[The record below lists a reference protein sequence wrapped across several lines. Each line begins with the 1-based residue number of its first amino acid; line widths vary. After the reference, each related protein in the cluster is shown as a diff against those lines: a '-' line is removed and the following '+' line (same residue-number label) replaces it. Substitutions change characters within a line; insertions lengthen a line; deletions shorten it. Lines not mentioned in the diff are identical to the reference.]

1 MIRDPLDTMNDP
13 LRRNEGRYF
22 GKYRGLVKDN
32 KDPLKLGRVQATV
45 PAIPGM
51 TVNWA
56 LPCAPYAGDQVGF
69 YTIPPVGA
77 LVWIEFEGGDPTY
90 PIWSGCFWNTGQ
102 VPTEVGTNSDDPSQ
116 VKVFKTRVV
125 SLWVD
130 DTDQKGQVQMIYKDP
145 TLSDPVTVTV
155 IMNATGLAVSV
166 QGSKGTSTFNMTPE
180 DINTNSATLET
191 TTSKDTTITAQGKL
205 TATITGDIAATSS
218 SGKISGTASGDIGL
232 TSSGGNFSVTASG
245 DGSLTVKNASITA
258 GTNFSVTAGSSAS
271 ITAASSASVTTA
283 SLSMTA
289 SGSAAITSVGST
301 KVSGAASLSLGGA
314 SISFLPA

>member
-13 LRRNEGRYF
+13 ARRHEGRYF

-32 KDPLKLGRVQATV
+32 KDPLKIGRVQATV
-45 PAIPGM
+45 PSVPGM

-56 LPCAPYAGDQVGF
+56 LPCAPYAGNQVGF
-69 YTIPPVGA
+69 YTIPPIGA

-90 PIWSGCFWNTGQ
+90 PIWSGCFWNPAD

-130 DTDQKGQVQMIYKDP
+130 DTNQKGQVQMIYTDP

-155 IMNATGLAVSV
+155 ILNATGLAVSV
-166 QGSKGTSTFNMTPE
+166 SGSKGTSTFNMTPE

-191 TTSKDTTITAQGKL
+191 TTTKDTTITAQGKL
-205 TATITGDIAATSS
+205 TATVTDDIVAASS
-218 SGKISGTASGDIGL
+218 SGKITGSASGDISL
-232 TSSGGNFSVTASG
+232 TSSTGGFSVTASAG
-245 DGSLTVKNASITA
+245 DASFTVKGASITA
-258 GTNFSVTAGSSAS
+258 SASFSVTAGSSAS
-271 ITAASSASVTTA
+271 ITGTSSVS
-283 SLSMTA
+283 
-289 SGSAAITSVGST
+289 ITSVST
-301 KVSGAASLSLGGA
+301 KVSGATSLSLGGA
-314 SISFLPA
+314 SISFMPA

>member
-13 LRRNEGRYF
+13 ARRNEGRYF

-45 PAIPGM
+45 PSIPGM

-130 DTDQKGQVQMIYKDP
+130 DTDQKGQVQMIYQDP

-155 IMNATGLAVSV
+155 ILNATGLAVSV

-218 SGKISGTASGDIGL
+218 SGKISGTASGDIAL

-258 GTNFSVTAGSSAS
+258 ATSFSVTAGSSAS
-271 ITAASSASVTTA
+271 ITGASSVSV
-283 SLSMTA
+283 S
-289 SGSAAITSVGST
+289 SAVST
-301 KVSGAASLSLGGA
+301 KVSGATSLSLGGA
-314 SISFLPA
+314 SISFMPA

>member
-1 MIRDPLDTMNDP
+1 MIRDPLDTLNDP
-13 LRRNEGRYF
+13 ARRNEGRYF

-45 PAIPGM
+45 PSIPGM

-56 LPCAPYAGDQVGF
+56 LPCAPYAGDKVGF
-69 YTIPPVGA
+69 YTIPPIGA

-102 VPTEVGTNSDDPSQ
+102 VPPEVGTNSDDPSQ

-125 SLWVD
+125 TLWVD
-130 DTDQKGQVQMIYKDP
+130 DTDQKGQVQMIYQDP
-145 TLSDPVTVTV
+145 SLSDPVTVTV

-166 QGSKGTSTFNMTPE
+166 AGSKGTSKFNMTPE
-180 DINTNSATLET
+180 DINTDSATLET

-205 TATITGDIAATSS
+205 TATITGDIAAASS
-218 SGKISGTASGDIGL
+218 SGKISGTASGDISL
-232 TSSGGNFSVTASG
+232 TSSTGGFSVTASAG
-245 DGSLTVKNASITA
+245 DASLTVKGASITA
-258 GTNFSVTAGSSAS
+258 STSFSVTAGSSAS
-271 ITAASSASVTTA
+271 ITGTSSVSITA
-283 SLSMTA
+283 L
-289 SGSAAITSVGST
+289 ST
-301 KVSGAASLSLGGA
+301 KVSGATSLSLGGA

>member
-1 MIRDPLDTMNDP
+1 MIRDPLDTMNDAA
-13 LRRNEGRYF
+13 RRNEGRYF
-22 GKYRGLVKDN
+22 GKYRGLVNDN

-45 PAIPGM
+45 PSIPGM
-51 TVNWA
+51 KVNWA

-69 YTIPPVGA
+69 YTIPPIGA

-145 TLSDPVTVTV
+145 KLSDPVTVTV
-155 IMNATGLAVSV
+155 IMDATGLAVSV
-166 QGSKGTSTFNMTPE
+166 QGSKGTSKFNMTPE
-180 DINTNSATLET
+180 DINTDSATLET
-191 TTSKDTTITAQGKL
+191 TTSKDTTITAKGKL

-218 SGKISGTASGDIGL
+218 SGKISGTASGDISL
-232 TSSGGNFSVTASG
+232 TSSSGNFNVTASAG
-245 DGSLTVKNASITA
+245 AGSLTVKNAS
-258 GTNFSVTAGSSAS
+258 VTASTSFAV
-271 ITAASSASVTTA
+271 TASSASLT
-283 SLSMTA
+283 
-289 SGSAAITSVGST
+289 GSTSVSITGGTST
-301 KVSGAASLSLGGA
+301 KVSGGTSLSLGGA
-314 SISFLPA
+314 SISFAPA

>member
-1 MIRDPLDTMNDP
+1 MNDP

-130 DTDQKGQVQMIYKDP
+130 DTNQKGQVQMVYKDP

-155 IMNATGLAVSV
+155 IMNSAGLAVSV

>member
-13 LRRNEGRYF
+13 ARRNEGRYF
-22 GKYRGLVKDN
+22 GKYRGLVNDN

-45 PAIPGM
+45 PSIPGM
-51 TVNWA
+51 KVNWA

-69 YTIPPVGA
+69 YTIPPIGA

-102 VPTEVGTNSDDPSQ
+102 VPTEVATNSDDPSQ

-145 TLSDPVTVTV
+145 KLSDPVTVTV
-155 IMNATGLAVSV
+155 IMDATGLAVSV
-166 QGSKGTSTFNMTPE
+166 QGSKGTSKFNMTPE
-180 DINTNSATLET
+180 DINTDSATLET
-191 TTSKDTTITAQGKL
+191 TTSKDTTITAKGKL

-218 SGKISGTASGDIGL
+218 SGKISGTASGDISL
-232 TSSGGNFSVTASG
+232 TSSSGNFNVTASAG
-245 DGSLTVKNASITA
+245 AGSLTVKNAS
-258 GTNFSVTAGSSAS
+258 VTASTSFAV
-271 ITAASSASVTTA
+271 TASSASLT
-283 SLSMTA
+283 
-289 SGSAAITSVGST
+289 GSTSVSITGGTST
-301 KVSGAASLSLGGA
+301 KVSGGTSLSLGGA
-314 SISFLPA
+314 SISFAPA

>member
-45 PAIPGM
+45 PSIPGM

-69 YTIPPVGA
+69 YTIPPIGA

-90 PIWSGCFWNTGQ
+90 PIWSGCFWNTDQ
-102 VPTEVGTNSDDPSQ
+102 VPTEVAINSDDPSQ

-145 TLSDPVTVTV
+145 SLSDPVTVTV

-205 TATITGDIAATSS
+205 TATITGDIAAASS
-218 SGKISGTASGDIGL
+218 SGKITGTASGDISL
-232 TSSGGNFSVTASG
+232 TSSTGGFSVTASAG
-245 DGSLTVKNASITA
+245 DASFTVKGASVTA
-258 GTNFSVTAGSSAS
+258 STSFSVTAGSSAS
-271 ITAASSASVTTA
+271 ITGTSSVS
-283 SLSMTA
+283 
-289 SGSAAITSVGST
+289 ITSVST
-301 KVSGAASLSLGGA
+301 KVSGATSLSLGGA